1 METHLIFLQVSSFRT
16 GRVRTANCSF
26 KAIFNQ
32 EFHILLQ
39 ALRKKKKK
47 TDKYNI
53 NPVKSQV
60 NQQDET
66 KMKA

>member
-39 ALRKKKKK
+39 ALREKK

>member
-39 ALRKKKKK
+39 ALRKK

>member
-1 METHLIFLQVSSFRT
+1 METHLIFLQMSSFRT

-39 ALRKKKKK
+39 ALRKKKK

>member
-39 ALRKKKKK
+39 ALRKKKKP
-47 TDKYNI
+47 DKYNI

>member
-39 ALRKKKKK
+39 ALRKKNK

>member
-39 ALRKKKKK
+39 ALRKKK